1 MATVSASCPGALWPL
16 LCIHF
21 STNLVAMAHANPIR
35 APPAMRRAQLNSSHV
50 RRHCGPRC
58 MTPDCRVKRPQG
70 KAIKDS

>member
-35 APPAMRRAQLNSSHV
+35 APPAMRRARLNSSHV
-50 RRHCGPRC
+50 RRHCGALYDARL
-58 MTPDCRVKRPQG
+58 QG
-70 KAIKDS
+70 QATAG